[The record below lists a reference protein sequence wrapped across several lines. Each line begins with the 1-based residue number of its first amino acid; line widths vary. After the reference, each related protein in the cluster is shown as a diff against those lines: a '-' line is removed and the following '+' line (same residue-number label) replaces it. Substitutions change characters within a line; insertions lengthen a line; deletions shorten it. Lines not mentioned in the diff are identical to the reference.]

1 MLVNQLFRS
10 VSAFSAQRAT
20 YVAKGDNLVE
30 TKGSLQAVDGATV
43 DNAQLFGGKKVVVFG
58 LPGAYTPVCTNQ
70 HVPQFIE
77 AAESLKEAGV
87 DNICCVSVN
96 DRFVMDAWGAS
107 LNVGDDVEMMADW
120 DCSWSKSLDLTQDLT
135 EAGLGIRT
143 TRFSMLVEDGKV
155 TMLNIEENPA
165 KLQSSGPQP
174 ILDHLKGN

>member
-1 MLVNQLFRS
+1 MLQKATILSKPKGAFKLSTGQQSITRS
-10 VSAFSAQRAT
+10 FL
-20 YVAKGDNLVE
+20 VA
-30 TKGSLQAVDGATV
+30 
-43 DNAQLFGGKKVVVFG
+43 KKVVVFG